1 MLSHILC
8 DASQKVSS
16 YCTAPFVAIQTGAD
30 SPLRVIVAVLCVA
43 CEMGEM
49 NSYGDIIQTLRLE
62 MQFLFRL
69 RRL

>member
-1 MLSHILC
+1 MLSHILY

-16 YCTAPFVAIQTGAD
+16 YYVASFVSIQTGTD
-30 SPLRVIVAVLCVA
+30 SPLRVIVAVLSVA
-43 CEMGEM
+43 CETGEM
-49 NSYGDIIQTLRLE
+49 NSCGDIIQALRLE